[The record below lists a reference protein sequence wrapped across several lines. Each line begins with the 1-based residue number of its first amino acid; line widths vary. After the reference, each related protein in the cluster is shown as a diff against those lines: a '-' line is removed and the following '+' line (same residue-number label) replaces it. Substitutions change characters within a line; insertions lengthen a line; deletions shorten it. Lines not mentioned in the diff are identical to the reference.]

1 VKSKK
6 NDLYVYNTKMYR
18 SDLTVVKDFA
28 SRVAIDDGSCA
39 TSSIIALML
48 VPASVNTTKLKNT
61 KKKKYLYKSS
71 LVFKK
76 KKKSLFFLPL
86 SPLTC

>member
-1 VKSKK
+1 
-6 NDLYVYNTKMYR
+6 MYR
-18 SDLTVVKDFA
+18 SNLTVVKDFA

-71 LVFKK
+71 LVI
-76 KKKSLFFLPL
+76 KKSLFF
-86 SPLTC
+86 SPPSHLLAKCRFGNGTT